1 MGVLDFV
8 ICLLVLIVGYNLKN
22 NYKDL
27 TFNDKKLLNKIFYF
41 HFFMGVV
48 FYLYITNFGG
58 DALYYWRAP
67 KEIDFNYLLDSIL
80 EKSSPNKIVYLV
92 NYFPSNTLGLD
103 FFTGNMLYCFFGYWS
118 YIYFIL
124 TLRAINPLY
133 ERLGEIKILGYSLV
147 PMIFFLPNLH
157 FWSSG
162 LGKDTLLF
170 FAISMFVY
178 SIMKLKGRI
187 HLLISSFLISFLFRP
202 HITLFMVA
210 AFGFSSILNSKIH
223 PVRKTLLMV
232 IILIIFIPLLNS
244 VLEFAKIDNLES
256 DSIQDFAETK
266 AGFLTKA
273 GSGVDMSNYPL
284 IIKIITFLY
293 RPLFFDIN
301 NMLAIIASVENLFY
315 VILTVKLLKSQPVLM
330 FKRCNYIVKGS
341 FYFFVIGAIAL
352 SQIMSNFGIMIR
364 EKNML
369 LLPFC
374 LFALSIFYQR
384 TVVPKL
390 QAKNNV
396 L

>member
-1 MGVLDFV
+1 
-8 ICLLVLIVGYNLKN
+8 
-22 NYKDL
+22 
-27 TFNDKKLLNKIFYF
+27 
-41 HFFMGVV
+41 
-48 FYLYITNFGG
+48 
-58 DALYYWRAP
+58 
-67 KEIDFNYLLDSIL
+67 
-80 EKSSPNKIVYLV
+80 
-92 NYFPSNTLGLD
+92 
-103 FFTGNMLYCFFGYWS
+103 
-118 YIYFIL
+118 
-124 TLRAINPLY
+124 
-133 ERLGEIKILGYSLV
+133 
-147 PMIFFLPNLH
+147 
-157 FWSSG
+157 
-162 LGKDTLLF
+162 
-170 FAISMFVY
+170 
-178 SIMKLKGRI
+178 
-187 HLLISSFLISFLFRP
+187 
-202 HITLFMVA
+202 
-210 AFGFSSILNSKIH
+210 
-223 PVRKTLLMV
+223 LMV